1 MRKLETLGL
10 NVAELKTF
18 DETNI
23 GSLSVYGSPAWYYT
37 FLSQQC
43 KETLES
49 AQRSAKH
56 IIFPDLSYDA
66 RR

>member
-10 NVAELKTF
+10 NV

-23 GSLSVYGSPAWYYT
+23 GSLSVYGSPAWYT
-37 FLSQQC
+37 ILSQQC

-56 IIFPDLSYDA
+56 IIFPIFLA
-66 RR
+66 TPGVEFLQ